1 MLQAFIAVLLGLAV
15 HDIFYEL
22 IARYQN
28 YKFRKNVRG
37 FHDYLEDWEADD
49 EDI

>member
-15 HDIFYEL
+15 HDVFYEL
-22 IARYQN
+22 ISRYQN
-28 YKFRKNVRG
+28 YKFKKNVRG